1 MQFWRQV
8 LAGSLGVLGVAAFL
22 QGQAGNDTAAIE
34 ARSAPAAA
42 QRPRRPIQ
50 PNTYVGTGA
59 TYYNIDAFDLM
70 PLYSNLLWNV
80 SPTNGVYA
88 TTIFGDTFRA
98 ALHLPSGAQ
107 IVSIELDY
115 SDTSPTWEVTATL
128 WVCDYTGTNC
138 LTPPGDS
145 ACDPTRDLGA
155 TVCSGATETDG
166 EYYRIIDLTGS
177 AITVNN
183 YYNRYFITARN
194 TSLDFTTAISRIS
207 IGYKLQVSPGPAT
220 ASFTDV
226 PTTHPFFKFV
236 EALHAAGIT
245 GGYPDGRFG
254 VNDPVTRGQMA
265 VFLSVALGLNWP

>member
-1 MQFWRQV
+1 MQFWRQM

-80 SPTNGVYA
+80 SPINGVYA

-98 ALHLPSGAQ
+98 ALHLASGAQ

-128 WVCDYTGTNC
+128 
-138 LTPPGDS
+138 
-145 ACDPTRDLGA
+145 
-155 TVCSGATETDG
+155 
-166 EYYRIIDLTGS
+166 
-177 AITVNN
+177 
-183 YYNRYFITARN
+183 
-194 TSLDFTTAISRIS
+194 
-207 IGYKLQVSPGPAT
+207 
-220 ASFTDV
+220 
-226 PTTHPFFKFV
+226 
-236 EALHAAGIT
+236 
-245 GGYPDGRFG
+245 
-254 VNDPVTRGQMA
+254 
-265 VFLSVALGLNWP
+265 